1 ETGETGWAWLS
12 NNSVRMSTDDE
23 FIRLD
28 ELAEGM
34 IRNGEP
40 GLFNMRNVQEFGRYG
55 RPKPDLATGVNP
67 CGEIPLEDKETCN
80 LVEVFPTRH
89 SSKRDFLRTLELATI
104 YAHTVSIYPTHSE
117 LTNEVIDR
125 NHRIGV
131 SISGFFDWID
141 SRPLAEV
148 IRWLRDGYKVV
159 EGTNLRL
166 AVESDVRPSV
176 RLTTVKPSGTVS

>member
-1 ETGETGWAWLS
+1 
-12 NNSVRMSTDDE
+12 
-23 FIRLD
+23 
-28 ELAEGM
+28 
-34 IRNGEP
+34 
-40 GLFNMRNVQEFGRYG
+40 
-55 RPKPDLATGVNP
+55 
-67 CGEIPLEDKETCN
+67 
-80 LVEVFPTRH
+80 
-89 SSKRDFLRTLELATI
+89 
-104 YAHTVSIYPTHSE
+104 VSIYPTHSE

-176 RLTTVKPSGTVS
+176 RLTTVKPSGTVSLLAGVSPGANPPHSNRWYLRRITLNNTSSM